1 MKSSAQEEVIDLN
14 ELAQP
19 PAAPV
24 KPSVETSVSVET
36 AVSVGGQS
44 EVLPAPL
51 NELIEQIPL
60 TQQDG
65 VISLF
70 VELNRLL
77 KYIDLI
83 KEDIERERELHKA
96 ILIFG
101 SIKVRAE
108 ALFYKV
114 DQLAAQVSEEHADLH
129 NALEGMSFALR
140 H

>member
-19 PAAPV
+19 PAAPIE
-24 KPSVETSVSVET
+24 SSVET

-44 EVLPAPL
+44 EVLPTLL

-60 TQQDG
+60 TLQDG
-65 VISLF
+65 VLYFF

-77 KYIDLI
+77 KYSDLI

-114 DQLAAQVSEEHADLH
+114 EQLAAQVSEEY
-129 NALEGMSFALR
+129 
-140 H
+140 